1 MSIYI
6 KLGVHFKRD
15 FQLNRHIII
24 ILLMYIEND
33 TKNIMELTMTD
44 KMANGILFII
54 AGIGSIVAY
63 IALGETGLLDK
74 GHTEKFAAYAL
85 LTFPLAFMM
94 TRNVVRNTYIDAGL
108 IIIVVGLS
116 IGLVSDAIN
125 SAELGAE
132 SKSIG
137 EAIAWTGWSIMYLG
151 VFITAIGYL
160 RTKLFPNWLSGLLA
174 LSSFAMF
181 AFLAVLNGEQ
191 LEKHGGNIVPPLWM
205 INSLVLVILGIFTMR
220 RSE

>member
-1 MSIYI
+1 
-6 KLGVHFKRD
+6 
-15 FQLNRHIII
+15 
-24 ILLMYIEND
+24 
-33 TKNIMELTMTD
+33 MTD

-116 IGLVSDAIN
+116 MGLVSDAIN

-174 LSSFAMF
+174 LTSFVMF

-191 LEKHGGNIVPPLWM
+191 LETNGDNIVPPLWM
-205 INSLVLVILGIFTMR
+205 INSIVLVILGIFTMR
-220 RSE
+220 RAE